1 VRRTTPSILTFPLCF
16 IIIAS
21 ALLLPARAQEPVS
34 AAELIVYTER
44 VKTGFIN
51 WGAGYA
57 EVGVEAPYET
67 ERFGISHAKM
77 RAIEK
82 AKEQAEKA
90 FYRLLR
96 GINLTGEMR
105 LAGDAELEESL
116 RTLAKKQA
124 KIEKQKTTNVTLTAT
139 YRMPI
144 YGSKSL
150 SGVIRGKSFAEGE
163 KGELAGTSGG
173 GYSSVVLDASGTSLQ
188 AALLPR
194 IMTEDGKLLFGP
206 ADLDAKAAG
215 AVRYVIRGDG
225 GDKQLRLSKATVK
238 NMGENPLVLKVE
250 KVGGEFFAD
259 VVLRQDQADALRASK
274 PGDLLAQGKVFIIQ
288 TNSIDAS
295 GT

>member
-1 VRRTTPSILTFPLCF
+1 VRRKTPRILTVSLCF
-16 IIIAS
+16 VMTFS
-21 ALLLPARAQEPVS
+21 ALLLPARAQESVS
-34 AAELIVYTER
+34 AGDLIVYTER

-57 EVGVEAPYET
+57 EVAVEAPYET

-77 RAIEK
+77 RAIEA

-90 FYRLLR
+90 LYRLLR

-105 LAGDAELEESL
+105 LAGDEGLEESL

-144 YGSKSL
+144 YGHKSL
-150 SGVIRGKSFAEGE
+150 SGIIRGKAFGEGE
-163 KGELAGTSGG
+163 TGELAGTSGG

-194 IMTEDGKLLFGP
+194 IITEDGKLLFGP
-206 ADLDAKAAG
+206 SDLDAKAAG
-215 AVRYVIRGDG
+215 AATYVIRGDG
-225 GDKQLRLSKATVK
+225 GDKQLRLSKPTAK

-259 VVLRQDQADALRASK
+259 VVLRPEQADALRAAQ
-274 PGDLLAQGKVFIIQ
+274 PGDLLTHGRLFIIQ

-295 GT
+295 ES